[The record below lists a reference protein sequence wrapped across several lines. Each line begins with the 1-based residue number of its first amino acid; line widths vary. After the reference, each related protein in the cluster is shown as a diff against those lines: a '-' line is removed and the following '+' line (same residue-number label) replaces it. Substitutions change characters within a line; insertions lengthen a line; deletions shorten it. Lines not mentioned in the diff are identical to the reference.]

1 MSYLKNCILIF
12 IKSDI
17 TKFDYFPVFSFPYP
31 LFIFLNLQLR
41 YLLQSHRQFELRGN
55 NYLFENLQTRIK
67 DQIISSSNRKLGIV
81 PMDIAPSPLFV
92 R

>member
-1 MSYLKNCILIF
+1 MC
-12 IKSDI
+12 
-17 TKFDYFPVFSFPYP
+17 
-31 LFIFLNLQLR
+31 R
-41 YLLQSHRQFELRGN
+41 N

-67 DQIISSSNRKLGIV
+67 DQKISSSNRKLGIF